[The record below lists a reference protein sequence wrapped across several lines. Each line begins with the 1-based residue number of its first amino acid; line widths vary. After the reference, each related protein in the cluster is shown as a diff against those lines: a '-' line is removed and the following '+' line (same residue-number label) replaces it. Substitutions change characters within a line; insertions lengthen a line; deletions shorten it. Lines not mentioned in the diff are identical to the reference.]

1 MQIKNNTIG
10 SSVVIIAFL
19 IAYYNQDIFNALGL
33 DVITAAGASSSFF
46 ELFIRVAAYLLPA
59 IVAFIVVL
67 DIKQSVVFDG
77 FFKKLASGIF
87 LGILFTLPMWL
98 YAQLNYSARSM
109 NLIFFDKIFIAAI
122 IEEILFRGFL
132 FGLLF
137 YRFGWN
143 FFSAALYSSVMF
155 GIGHTYQTA
164 NTNEMLLIAALTSA
178 IAFWWC
184 WLYVEW
190 GGNLYL
196 VVALHALMNFVWFVF
211 LPIQNVL
218 GMTESNSLRLATV
231 LLSVL
236 ITLYLIKMRGYSL
249 LWNRKGA

>member
-1 MQIKNNTIG
+1 MQIKNNSIG
-10 SSVVIIAFL
+10 SAVVITAFL

-33 DVITAAGASSSFF
+33 DIITAAGASSSFF
-46 ELFIRVAAYLLPA
+46 EIFIRIAAYLLPA
-59 IVAFIVVL
+59 AIVAVVVL
-67 DIKQSVVFDG
+67 DAKQWIEFG
-77 FFKKLASGIF
+77 NFFKKLCSGVF

-98 YAQLNYSARSM
+98 YALQNYSARSM
-109 NLIFFDKIFIAAI
+109 NLIFFDKIFVAAI
-122 IEEILFRGFL
+122 VEEILFRGFL

-137 YRFGWN
+137 YRFGWS
-143 FFSAALYSSVMF
+143 FLLAALYSSLMF
-155 GIGHTYQTA
+155 GIGHSYQTA
-164 NTNEMLLIAALTSA
+164 VTSEMLLIVALTSA

-196 VVALHALMNFVWFVF
+196 LITLHALMNFVWFVF

-218 GMTESNSLRLATV
+218 GMTESNSLRLVTV

-236 ITLYLIKMRGYSL
+236 LTLYLNKMRAYSL
-249 LWNRKGA
+249 LSKRKRA